1 MADKSAFTLA
11 EVLITLGIIGVVAAL
26 TMPSLI
32 ASHRAKV
39 LETQFKKRYSE
50 LNQALA
56 MLQKDNITIYG
67 NYKTQDIAKVLVTSF
82 KDAKLGNPRDYYN
95 NYKNHSKGDAF
106 NIRSLDDGLI
116 IVNPEFFIF
125 VNNNQPENTI
135 ELFIDIN
142 GEKKPNIFGYDLFEF
157 SLQEGDNLTT
167 IYPSN
172 TYFCNDTNNNIGN
185 GVSCSYFALTD
196 KDYFKKLK

>member
-1 MADKSAFTLA
+1 MAGKSAFTLA

-82 KDAKLGNPRDYYN
+82 KDAKLGNPQDYYN

-125 VNNNQPENTI
+125 VNNDQPNNSI

-142 GEKKPNIFGYDLFEF
+142 GDKKPNIFGYDLFEF

-167 IYPSN
+167 IYPNN

>member
-1 MADKSAFTLA
+1 MT
-11 EVLITLGIIGVVAAL
+11 I
-26 TMPSLI
+26 PSLV

-39 LETQFKKRYSE
+39 FETQFKKRYSE

-67 NYKTQDIAKVLVTSF
+67 NYRTQEIAKVLVTSF
-82 KDAKLGNPRDYYN
+82 KDAELGNPRDYYN
-95 NYKNHSKGDAF
+95 NYKNHSKGDVF

-125 VNNNQPENTI
+125 VNNNQPEDTI

-167 IYPSN
+167 ICPNN
-172 TYFCNDTNNNIGN
+172 TFFCNDTGDHNGN
-185 GVSCSYFALTD
+185 GMSCSYFALTD
-196 KDYFKKLK
+196 KDYFKKLKW